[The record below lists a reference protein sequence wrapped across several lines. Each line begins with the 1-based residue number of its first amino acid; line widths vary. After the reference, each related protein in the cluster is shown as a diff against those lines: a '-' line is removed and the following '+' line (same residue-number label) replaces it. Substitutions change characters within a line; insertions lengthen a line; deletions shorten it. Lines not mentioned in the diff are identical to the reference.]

1 MLLVDL
7 RGSPA
12 RTPGHA
18 GYWDDPRMSVL
29 VNKAAAETLTTAG
42 AETPRLQG
50 LHPDGGALLR

>member
-1 MLLVDL
+1 
-7 RGSPA
+7 
-12 RTPGHA
+12 
-18 GYWDDPRMSVL
+18 MSVL